1 MDSKRVLL
9 RDKYFVPFLTR
20 EEIARDVR
28 AVAARLSADLPT
40 MERPFALGV
49 LNGSF
54 VFAAD
59 LLRELDAEMPIHFV
73 KYASYAGTESTGEVR
88 QMLGLAV
95 DVRGRDVI
103 VVEDIVDTGLTM
115 RSMIEYLKGMGA
127 KSVRVATMF
136 CKPEVFQ
143 GAFRLDYVGREIPN
157 RFVVGYG
164 LDYDEMGRALPDLYV
179 LEEGQD

>member
-1 MDSKRVLL
+1 MQ
-9 RDKYFVPFLTR
+9 
-20 EEIARDVR
+20 DVR
-28 AVAARLSADLPT
+28 AVAARLTADLPG

-59 LLRELDAEMPIHFV
+59 LLRELDAELPIHFV

-95 DVRGRDVI
+95 DVRDRDVLVI
-103 VVEDIVDTGLTM
+103 EDIVDTGLTM
-115 RSMIEYLKGMGA
+115 KSMIGYLEGLGA
-127 KSVRVATMF
+127 RSVKVVTMF

-143 GAFRLDYVGREIPN
+143 GAFPLDYVGREIPN

-164 LDYDEMGRALPDLYV
+164 LDYDEMGRALPDLYI
-179 LEEGQD
+179 LDEE